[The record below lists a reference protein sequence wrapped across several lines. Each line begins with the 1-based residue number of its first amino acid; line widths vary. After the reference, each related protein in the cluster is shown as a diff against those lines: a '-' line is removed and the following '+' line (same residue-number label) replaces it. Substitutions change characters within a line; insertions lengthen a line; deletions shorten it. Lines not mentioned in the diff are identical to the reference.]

1 MRRISPVLLTV
12 AAVASLMLIACST
25 DDPTEP
31 GSSRVTVL
39 LTDAPIDL
47 STVSA
52 VNVTFT
58 EFRLWPADGSAGIV
72 MGMPAEGSETV
83 NLLDFQDG
91 RVTVVATADVPAAS
105 YQRIRLTISEAE
117 LVHDDDGDP
126 DTPDIA
132 EPIYVPSSK
141 VDVPVSFTAETGA
154 DMEITLDFDAE
165 ASVHVNETGSEKY
178 ILRPVITPVGM
189 SSS

>member
-1 MRRISPVLLTV
+1 MKLKAPILL
-12 AAVASLMLIACST
+12 AVASLALIVSCTS

-31 GSSRVTVL
+31 GSSQVTVL

-47 STVSA
+47 STASA

-58 EFRLWPADGSAGIV
+58 EFTLWPAGGADGIV

-83 NLLDFQDG
+83 NLLDFQNG
-91 RVTVVATADVPAAS
+91 QVTAVATADVPAGS
-105 YQRIRLTISEAE
+105 FQRIRLTIESAE

-126 DTPDIA
+126 GTPDIA
-132 EPIYVPSSK
+132 EPIYVPSGK
-141 VDVPVSFTAETGA
+141 VDVPVTFTVDAGT

-165 ASVHVNETGSEKY
+165 ASVQVNETGTEKY
-178 ILRPVITPVGM
+178 ILRPVIVPVGTRR
-189 SSS
+189 S